1 MGTTPGGTS
10 SDFDSHEIF
19 PEELASSKVD
29 SKAAPLYQRL
39 LSALISEDSASV
51 NEDLQFDGFG
61 ADVESEFSVLNHM
74 MEFNGYRSDRL
85 EFDELEDDVSVIP
98 LKGVNSSA
106 HHVNGRLS
114 DHLSIDF
121 SDIQYETLGID
132 EKIYMEAQSIG
143 ICLDPMPSIS
153 NVEDEGIVDDIK
165 TLEEAICEVVSKKK
179 DMLNRLLKPALE
191 MKERQEKEFERL
203 GYEKLIEMAYE
214 KSKASRRH
222 HSASGKS
229 SATKISKQAAFA
241 FVKRTLERCRQF
253 EETGKSCFSESTFK
267 NIIIAGL
274 TQFEDNPTDKE
285 DILSASSMISFF
297 LYRTLNYVFKSRNS
311 LLILIFLFFSTHGIT
326 TKLIIG
332 IANDTEHGES
342 CQFF

>member
-1 MGTTPGGTS
+1 M
-10 SDFDSHEIF
+10 
-19 PEELASSKVD
+19 
-29 SKAAPLYQRL
+29 
-39 LSALISEDSASV
+39 
-51 NEDLQFDGFG
+51 
-61 ADVESEFSVLNHM
+61 
-74 MEFNGYRSDRL
+74 
-85 EFDELEDDVSVIP
+85 
-98 LKGVNSSA
+98 
-106 HHVNGRLS
+106 
-114 DHLSIDF
+114 LSILKF
-121 SDIQYETLGID
+121 
-132 EKIYMEAQSIG
+132 K
-143 ICLDPMPSIS
+143 
-153 NVEDEGIVDDIK
+153 
-165 TLEEAICEVVSKKK
+165 VSKKK

-285 DILSASSMISFF
+285 DILSASTLMGSQPSSSLALPMTQSTENHANSSENALREGRDEMMWSNRMKKRELLLDDVGGKPLSSSTKGKRSERDRDGKGQASSSRGGSTNNIGGHVI
-297 LYRTLNYVFKSRNS
+297 LYAKVERK
-311 LLILIFLFFSTHGIT
+311 
-326 TKLIIG
+326 
-332 IANDTEHGES
+332 
-342 CQFF
+342 